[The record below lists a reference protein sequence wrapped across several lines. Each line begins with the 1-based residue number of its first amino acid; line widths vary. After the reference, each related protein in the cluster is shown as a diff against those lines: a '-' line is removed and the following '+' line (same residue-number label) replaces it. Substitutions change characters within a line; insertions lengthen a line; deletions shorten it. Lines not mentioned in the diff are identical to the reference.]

1 MGKKRD
7 LEDHFTQSTESLTR
21 NSKTLDKLR
30 HDLWVSTA
38 RQEKLVRL
46 IRHEI
51 PDSYN
56 HETRN
61 LIQELTNQI
70 LILIDRIQT
79 LTSETWDHSTVLYIK
94 AHNSRKKAKTAKN

>member
-7 LEDHFTQSTESLTR
+7 LEDNFTQSTESLTS
-21 NSKTLDKLR
+21 NNKTLDKLR
-30 HDLWVSTA
+30 HDLWVSTI
-38 RQEKLVRL
+38 RQERLVRL

-61 LIQELTNQI
+61 LIQGLTNQI
-70 LILIDRIQT
+70 LILIERIQT
-79 LTSETWDHSTVLYIK
+79 VTSEAWDHSTVLYIK
-94 AHNSRKKAKTAKN
+94 AHNSRKKARTARN